1 PHLCDRRPSGAVGRA
16 GRPLG
21 HGAGRAR
28 AADAGRSRS
37 IAFGDAARTPG
48 RALSISP
55 AGPGP
60 PDAAALALL
69 PPPADRPW
77 LADPQAGHRRR
88 LGGPGL
94 GRREPSAVFAT
105 LAHIRGDTADLA
117 RLVDQAFPGARLSL
131 PYPGRT
137 ATFGVVFPDLPQR
150 VFEASELSDG
160 TLKFLALAGALLA
173 YRLPPFIALNEPES
187 SLHPDLM

>member
-1 PHLCDRRPSGAVGRA
+1 GAAGRA

-21 HGAGRAR
+21 HGARRAR

-94 GRREPSAVFAT
+94 GRREPCGC
-105 LAHIRGDTADLA
+105 LRD
-117 RLVDQAFPGARLSL
+117 PGAHPRRYGGPRAARRPGVSRRAAEPALSRTDGDVR
-131 PYPGRT
+131 GRVPRPA
-137 ATFGVVFPDLPQR
+137 ATGVRSVR
-150 VFEASELSDG
+150 
-160 TLKFLALAGALLA
+160 TL
-173 YRLPPFIALNEPES
+173 
-187 SLHPDLM
+187 